1 MKVHVYIAMSLDGF
15 IAGPNESLDFL
26 NPMQLPDT
34 DYGYADFMAKID
46 TVIMGR
52 KTYDKLLS
60 FGGEFPFAAQKCVVW
75 SRRPRLSETLVQWH
89 QGPLNDLLK
98 ELEQS
103 GSQLIYADGGQL
115 ITALLKLHKID
126 ELIISVI
133 PILLG
138 AGTPLFGS
146 LDRHISLHLLKQ
158 EAFSSGLV
166 QLHYQVSAA

>member
-1 MKVHVYIAMSLDGF
+1 MKTKVFIAMSLDGF

-34 DYGYADFMAKID
+34 DYGYADFMAQID

-60 FGGEFPFAAQKCVVW
+60 FGGDFPFSSQKCVVW
-75 SRRPRLSETLVQWH
+75 SRQPRMSETQVQWH
-89 QGPLNDLLK
+89 QGPLNDLLE

-103 GSQLIYADGGQL
+103 GSQNIYADGGQL
-115 ITALLKLHKID
+115 ITALLQLHKID

-133 PILLG
+133 PVLLG

-146 LDRHISLHLLKQ
+146 FDRPVSLRLLKQ
-158 EAFSSGLV
+158 EAFASGLV
-166 QLHYQVSAA
+166 QLRYEAVGS